1 MDCAAWLLRWAG
13 THWTECDVFLDAWR
27 HANRFEVKS
36 RVSTRLPAIACHMAL
51 SALKRS
57 SLEQL
62 DERITASIEDP
73 ADNPEVTM
81 HKTVRSVK

>member
-1 MDCAAWLLRWAG
+1 M
-13 THWTECDVFLDAWR
+13 FLDAWR

-36 RVSTRLPAIACHMAL
+36 RVSTRLPAIACHKAL